1 MINRRSMQS
10 TDRQRGVALITVLL
24 IVAIIVVIAA
34 NMTGRLQLLMSRSIN
49 MQASQQGMW
58 SAIAGEQLVFNVLE
72 QDFKDDPQRVHLAQL
87 WAREGMI
94 FPLNDGALSGEVRDL
109 HSCFNI
115 NALSKKPNDDNG
127 QTRSLAQRQF
137 EILLQTLEIEDYA
150 AELLSYT
157 VGDWVDGDKRISG
170 NFGAEDSTYASK
182 VVPYITANSP
192 IGDISELLAIEGMTP
207 AIYRKIK
214 PFVCVLPSP
223 SNKINVNTIK
233 DDGAQ
238 VLVALF
244 ENKLTLSDA
253 KSVINGRELEGFK
266 SVSEFFSSPEI
277 TAIGNLTDEIKS
289 QFDVKS
295 SDFAAMLTFTIDVQ
309 SFTLNSTYHRD
320 KKGKLHVVSR
330 KIGNNE

>member
-1 MINRRSMQS
+1 VSER
-10 TDRQRGVALITVLL
+10 L
-24 IVAIIVVIAA
+24 VI
-34 NMTGRLQLLMSRSIN
+34 RLGCS
-49 MQASQQGMW
+49 
-58 SAIAGEQLVFNVLE
+58 
-72 QDFKDDPQRVHLAQL
+72 
-87 WAREGMI
+87 
-94 FPLNDGALSGEVRDL
+94 
-109 HSCFNI
+109 
-115 NALSKKPNDDNG
+115 
-127 QTRSLAQRQF
+127 
-137 EILLQTLEIEDYA
+137 
-150 AELLSYT
+150 
-157 VGDWVDGDKRISG
+157 
-170 NFGAEDSTYASK
+170 AEDSTYASK

-192 IGDISELLAIEGMTP
+192 IGDVSELLAIEGMTP
-207 AIYRKIK
+207 AIFRKIK
-214 PFVCVLPSP
+214 PFVCALPSP

-253 KSVINGRELEGFK
+253 KSVISGRDLEGFK